1 MEFAVIIKQR
11 RLNHQEEAIFR
22 YRKEW
27 GGGARRV
34 PTTKKTETVL
44 LRKLEEIFDLGG
56 EETVEL
62 LDKLFDIVLS
72 EAILPP
78 LIL

>member
-1 MEFAVIIKQR
+1 
-11 RLNHQEEAIFR
+11 
-22 YRKEW
+22 
-27 GGGARRV
+27 V
-34 PTTKKTETVL
+34 PTIFLEKRLEVFSESLTPQSPSSGQTSPDVSAGAWKYRDRLIE
-44 LRKLEEIFDLGG
+44 KLEEIFDLGG
-56 EETVEL
+56 EESVEL

>member
-1 MEFAVIIKQR
+1 MVNKENR
-11 RLNHQEEAIFR
+11 DRLIE
-22 YRKEW
+22 
-27 GGGARRV
+27 
-34 PTTKKTETVL
+34 
-44 LRKLEEIFDLGG
+44 KLEEIFDLDG

>member
-1 MEFAVIIKQR
+1 MVNKENR
-11 RLNHQEEAIFR
+11 DRLIE
-22 YRKEW
+22 
-27 GGGARRV
+27 
-34 PTTKKTETVL
+34 
-44 LRKLEEIFDLGG
+44 KLEEILDLGG

>member
-1 MEFAVIIKQR
+1 LEFAVIIKQR

-27 GGGARRV
+27 GEPGECQQSFWRRDW
-34 PTTKKTETVL
+34 
-44 LRKLEEIFDLGG
+44 KLEEIFDLGG

>member
-1 MEFAVIIKQR
+1 MVNKENR
-11 RLNHQEEAIFR
+11 DRLIE
-22 YRKEW
+22 
-27 GGGARRV
+27 
-34 PTTKKTETVL
+34 
-44 LRKLEEIFDLGG
+44 KLEEIFDLGG

>member
-1 MEFAVIIKQR
+1 MIIKQR
-11 RLNHQEEAIFR
+11 RLNHQEEAISR

-27 GGGARRV
+27 GEPGECQQSFWRRIW
-34 PTTKKTETVL
+34 
-44 LRKLEEIFDLGG
+44 KLEEIFDLGG

-62 LDKLFDIVLS
+62 LDQLFDIVLS